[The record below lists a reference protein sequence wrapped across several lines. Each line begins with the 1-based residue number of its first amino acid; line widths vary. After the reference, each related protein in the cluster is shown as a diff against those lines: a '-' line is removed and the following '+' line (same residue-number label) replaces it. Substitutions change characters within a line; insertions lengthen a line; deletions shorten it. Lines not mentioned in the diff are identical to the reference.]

1 MNSWLNI
8 EGVRMTRSFVRVYSE
23 EAELKTDERKRL
35 YKELM
40 EKDVFGER
48 GKNFPRALKRLVFDG
63 ELESY
68 EPFLECEDELGGYRQ
83 NDLSEML
90 AVYICLAAPCLD
102 LDFYKAILRRYECLL
117 IINMSDCAISYV
129 DGSSSASLTFMRKI
143 GFFIEAA
150 DDVLSEGGYLLALEG
165 NSFVKMFSGFFSK
178 VCYEGNGNNCLFPR
192 FFSRFDSLC
201 SAILGRHKKYME
213 VTSEGSISML
223 FGSAAVDAGGYSDEA
238 FKFFFRQYVN
248 REFTPALLEYLDA
261 VYYSIPEEK
270 RIRLDGDKISYFA
283 D

>member
-1 MNSWLNI
+1 
-8 EGVRMTRSFVRVYSE
+8 MTKGYFRVYPKGVDLK
-23 EAELKTDERKRL
+23 AEERKIL
-35 YKELM
+35 YKELL

-48 GKNFPRALKRLVFDG
+48 GKNFTRALKRLVFEG

-102 LDFYKAILRRYECLL
+102 LDFYKTILRRYECLL

-178 VCYEGNGNNCLFPR
+178 VCYEGNGNNCLFPQ

-201 SAILGRHKKYME
+201 SAILGRHKKYMK